1 MFRKDTRRHAHSKS
15 IHFGNFITMAIVN
28 QRHLEA
34 PLKVTHF
41 LNASHQVNEN
51 ACRSQTEFNTM
62 ETYKIDTHRS
72 FESLFFLVDLRGTY
86 SHYMGDLF
94 IRFIFFV
101 LDLMSFIGHIYISL
115 LCSALWKSIN
125 L

>member
-62 ETYKIDTHRS
+62 GTYKIDTHRS
-72 FESLFFLVDLRGTY
+72 FESLFFWLICVAHIRIIWAIY
-86 SHYMGDLF
+86 LF
-94 IRFIFFV
+94 DSFFL

>member
-94 IRFIFFV
+94 IRFIFFARSYV
-101 LDLMSFIGHIYISL
+101 FYWAYLYFTVVFGTLEID
-115 LCSALWKSIN
+115 
-125 L
+125 

>member
-72 FESLFFLVDLRGTY
+72 FESLFFWLICVAHIRIIWAIY
-86 SHYMGDLF
+86 LF
-94 IRFIFFV
+94 DSFFL

>member
-72 FESLFFLVDLRGTY
+72 FESLFFFG
-86 SHYMGDLF
+86 
-94 IRFIFFV
+94 
-101 LDLMSFIGHIYISL
+101 
-115 LCSALWKSIN
+115 
-125 L
+125 